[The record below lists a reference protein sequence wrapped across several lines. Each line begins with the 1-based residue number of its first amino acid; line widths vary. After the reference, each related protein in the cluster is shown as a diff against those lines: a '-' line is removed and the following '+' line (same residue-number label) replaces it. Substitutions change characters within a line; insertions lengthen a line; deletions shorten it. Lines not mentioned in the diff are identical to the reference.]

1 MTARW
6 RAVAIVPAL
15 LLVAACNGP
24 GADQAAEVA
33 QSFERLSTSDTTAAC
48 ALLAPGSVAE
58 VERAAG
64 KPCAEALEDEDI
76 ADPSTFTSVDV
87 FGHDAIARF
96 GNDTVFLARFP
107 DGWRVTAASC
117 RPGPNDQRP
126 YDCDISGG

>member
-6 RAVAIVPAL
+6 GAAAVVPAL

-33 QSFERLSTSDTTAAC
+33 QSFERLSTSDTAGAC
-48 ALLAPGSVAE
+48 ALLAPGTVAE
-58 VERAAG
+58 VEKTAE
-64 KPCAEALEDEDI
+64 KPCPEALEDEDL
-76 ADPSTFTSVDV
+76 ADPSTFASVDV

-96 GNDTVFLARFP
+96 GNDTVFLALFP
-107 DGWRVTAASC
+107 EGWRVTAASC
-117 RPGPNDQRP
+117 RPGPSDQKP

>member
-1 MTARW
+1 MTLRW
-6 RAVAIVPAL
+6 GAVAVAPL
-15 LLVAACNGP
+15 LLLAAACNGP

-33 QSFERLSTSDTTAAC
+33 QSFERLSTSDTTGAC
-48 ALLAPGSVAE
+48 ALLAPGTLAE
-58 VERAAG
+58 VEKTAD
-64 KPCAEALEDEDI
+64 KTCPEALTDEDL

-96 GNDTVFLARFP
+96 GNDTVFLARFD

-117 RPGPNDQRP
+117 RPGPDEQRP